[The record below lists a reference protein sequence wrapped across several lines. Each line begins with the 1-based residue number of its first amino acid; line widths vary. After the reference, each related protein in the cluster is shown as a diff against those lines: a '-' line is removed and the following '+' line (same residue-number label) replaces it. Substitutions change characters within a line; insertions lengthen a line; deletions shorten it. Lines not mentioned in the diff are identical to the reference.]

1 MSRGNLHR
9 RLGKLE
15 VSAHGGLSGHCQ
27 QCGLPPDGPG
37 RIVFIDDGRPAEGF
51 PDDPGERCSRCDRS
65 LWCVIH
71 VLYGE
76 EREGGLS

>member
-27 QCGLPPDGPG
+27 QCGLRPQDNGYIVVDDNDPAGHIPEVCPECG
-37 RIVFIDDGRPAEGF
+37 RATKIHIRVVYEGE
-51 PDDPGERCSRCDRS
+51 GEG
-65 LWCVIH
+65 VAVEH
-71 VLYGE
+71 QM
-76 EREGGLS
+76 